1 MTGVETDGR
10 KGKPPSR
17 ATIRDVARQA
27 GVSVATVSRVL
38 NGRPDVSRETR
49 EAVLKVVREQGFS
62 SNRNAR
68 ALSRGRTG
76 LVGMTLPFVH
86 EYFGR
91 FLDGASEALYEQ
103 DMRIVL
109 CPTLHEHQ
117 REATLLELL
126 MQGTTDGAL
135 LLLTTESSDELKALR
150 DQGYPFVVL
159 DPRKPL
165 DEGIPAVSATHWA
178 GAKAATDHLLALG
191 HRRIGAITGPH
202 GWVASVDRLDG
213 YHAALAGA
221 GVLPEPELVAK
232 GNFTTESGYI
242 GAASLLDASEPP
254 TAIFAFN
261 DEMAVGAMKA
271 ARERGLRLPEDLSV
285 VGFDDLERAAIVSP
299 ALTTVRQPLA
309 EMGRMAVSLLI
320 RLLDNQRLEAL
331 SVELATKLVVREST
345 APLRS

>member
-1 MTGVETDGR
+1 MSGVETDGR
-10 KGKPPSR
+10 KSKPHTR
-17 ATIRDVARQA
+17 ATIRDVARHA

-49 EAVLKVVREQGFS
+49 EAVLRVVREQGFS

-68 ALSRGRTG
+68 ALSAGRTG

-135 LLLTTESSDELKALR
+135 LLLTTESNDELKALR

-178 GAKAATDHLLALG
+178 GAKAATDHLLSLG

-221 GVLPEPELVAK
+221 GVLPAVELVAK
-232 GNFTTESGYI
+232 GNFTTESGY
-242 GAASLLDASEPP
+242 AAAVGLLDVSEPP

-345 APLRS
+345 APPRA